1 MASMKLLSRLWPAVA
16 ALVWCAVWPMHAIAQ
31 GYPAKP
37 VRIVVPYST
46 GGSADFVARVMA
58 QKLSELWSQQVVV
71 DNRPGA
77 NGNIGVEQVAR
88 SQADGYTLLLASEI
102 QFVINPALFAKL
114 TYDLARDFEPVTL
127 ITVAVNVLIANPS
140 VAANNVTELI
150 ALARANPGKI
160 NYASP
165 GTASPNHLSMELL
178 QRLAG
183 VSMTHIPY
191 KGAGQAVPDIIAGQV
206 QIMFNGIPQTLTQL
220 AAGRIKALA
229 VGSQQR
235 LAALP
240 NVPTVAEAGFP
251 GFESAV
257 AWSLFAPA
265 GTPRD
270 VINRVQGDVAKLLGQ
285 ADLRERFVTAGL
297 TPIGSTPAELTA
309 RLSADRDRWP
319 RLIREAGIK
328 AE

>member
-1 MASMKLLSRLWPAVA
+1 MKLLSRLWPAVA

>member
-16 ALVWCAVWPMHAIAQ
+16 ALVWCAVWPMHAIGQ
-31 GYPAKP
+31 SYPAKP
-37 VRIVVPYST
+37 VRIVVPYPT
-46 GGSADFVARVMA
+46 GGSADFVARVIA

-77 NGNIGVEQVAR
+77 NGGIGVEQVAR

-127 ITVAVNVLIANPS
+127 ITVAVNVLIANTS

-285 ADLRERFVTAGL
+285 ADLRERFVAAGL
-297 TPIGSTPAELTA
+297 TPIGSTPAELAA